1 MKPFAWI
8 RIIAGT
14 LGLLAAGP
22 LTAAPALAQD
32 GAAAVP
38 KGVYIELT
46 EEFYAALRD
55 DAGDTRTVYTNDPS
69 ARHLEEIAVSA
80 RFMVKTNLAI
90 LEQQEE
96 LIRLLRRML
105 EKR

>member
-1 MKPFAWI
+1 MKPLAWI
-8 RIIAGT
+8 WIIAGS

-22 LTAAPALAQD
+22 LTAATAQAQD
-32 GAAAVP
+32 RPGSVP

-46 EEFYAALRD
+46 EDFYEALRAD
-55 DAGDTRTVYTNDPS
+55 SGDRTVYTNDPS

-96 LIRLLRRML
+96 LIRLLRRVL